1 MEEKEYKDRIIP
13 MGNWI
18 YKIAKCFL
26 KNREDSEDL
35 RQNVFKWAW
44 IVRQELDKCCS
55 IEAYINSATRFMCID
70 KLRKEQHE
78 KEALRK
84 QPIEPVTEGD
94 VLDPIDRKYICQ
106 RIREIADTLPP
117 DKKDV
122 FMLRWIEGLEYSEI
136 ADKYGM
142 TLNLA
147 YINNTRAF
155 KLILEQVQKLKLHEL
170 YRD

>member
-44 IVRQELDKCCS
+44 IVRQELDKCRS
-55 IEAYINSATRFMCID
+55 IEAYINSTTKFMCID
-70 KLRKEQHE
+70 KLRKELQE
-78 KEALRK
+78 RELRSK
-84 QPIEPVTEGD
+84 LPIEPVTEGNH
-94 VLDPIDRKYICQ
+94 LDPIDSKYLYL

-122 FMLRWIEGLEYSEI
+122 FMLRWIDGLEYQEI

-142 TLNLA
+142 TLNWA

-155 KLILEQVQKLKLHEL
+155 KLILEQAQKLKLHEL